1 MVEKDPISQV
11 VSREL
16 KDLRV
21 YKRKHRDSNEFYC
34 FIYYFSSN
42 TKLNPIRNM
51 SIVEYA
57 DKIESLAKHFCYFGD
72 HVNEKYMCELFKKK
86 KYMCERFDQGLRCE
100 IKESMT
106 PLEIHQFQVLVE
118 KCKEGGAD
126 EERV

>member
-16 KDLRV
+16 IVLRV

-51 SIVEYA
+51 LIVEYA
-57 DKIESLAKHFCYFGD
+57 DKIESLAKHFCYFAD
-72 HVNEKYMCELFKKK
+72 HVNE